1 MKRIV
6 ATMILIVLL
15 VAFALPVY
23 ANSAPTDWAG
33 IDSVGAVVLDKDCP
47 IEVTKEVL
55 TFDIAE
61 LPESYYD
68 SAEDFLAYSANLTA
82 EYTFYNPTDSE
93 ITATLVFPLGAT
105 PDYASI
111 YDEKTDSYD
120 VKYDLDKYDVTVDGA
135 IVEKNIR
142 YTLED
147 YEFDVDKSIAKL
159 RDSYTSHGFYSPDM
173 TVTRYTYVIE
183 DFNDRKYSNATV
195 AFDWDGGNGET
206 RLFFPGYHGY
216 YIQNNGNVRYSA
228 WANNSKLITVY
239 AIGQPFKA
247 MPEWKFYEN
256 GSASNKDII
265 KSGSGG
271 VRLLSTDI
279 MTFEVFALNGWS
291 EDSGVSR
298 VDWYNAVV
306 DSFDNSG
313 ELEYNFID
321 QYFEDFDYMEELM
334 YWYEYKITIPPRSSA
349 INTVSAPI
357 YPAIDLSYNP
367 GLYNY
372 KYLLSPASKWADFK
386 EIEININTPFYI
398 IESNIGEFIKS
409 ESGYTYRQNGLPS
422 GDLEFSLCENESPER
437 SGGYFKSIIYVIVG
451 IGAILVGGIIAVVG
465 IAFLV
470 GLIACI
476 VILATRKKK
485 QN

>member
-1 MKRIV
+1 MKRIG
-6 ATMILIVLL
+6 AIMILIVLL
-15 VAFALPVY
+15 VAFTLPAY

-105 PDYASI
+105 PDYALI

-120 VKYDLDKYDVTVDGA
+120 VKHDLDKYDVTVDGA

-159 RDSYTSHGFYSPDM
+159 RDSYTSHSFYSPDM

-265 KSGSGG
+265 KSGSL
-271 VRLLSTDI
+271 RLISTDI

-313 ELEYNFID
+313 GLEYNFID

-334 YWYEYKITIPPRSSA
+334 YWYEYEITIPPRSSV

-422 GDLEFSLCENESPER
+422 GDLEFSLCESEYPEKEWNIFFPLFMLIFGAVSL
-437 SGGYFKSIIYVIVG
+437 SGIVII
-451 IGAILVGGIIAVVG
+451 
-465 IAFLV
+465 FLV
-470 GLIACI
+470 AAFIIGIVCA
-476 VILATRKKK
+476 VILIVYRNKKK
-485 QN
+485 KC